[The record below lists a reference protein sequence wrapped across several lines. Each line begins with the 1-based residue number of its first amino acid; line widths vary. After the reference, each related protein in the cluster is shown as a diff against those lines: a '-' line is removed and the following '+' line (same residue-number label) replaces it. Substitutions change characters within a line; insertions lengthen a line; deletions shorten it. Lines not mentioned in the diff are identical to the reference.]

1 MYDAEKKRVAVRP
14 ITSEDSFQYS
24 FYHLRPG
31 ATEPDPELDELLT
44 ADSVFTYPEEGYNF
58 YAVVEPSLNY
68 KGA

>member
-1 MYDAEKKRVAVRP
+1 MMYNAEMGRLYPRE
-14 ITSEDSFQYS
+14 ITSEDRFQYS

-58 YAVVEPSLNY
+58 YADLLRNNRSD
-68 KGA
+68 